1 VLIRWRESARPGAGR
16 YARWQAG
23 GRQRK
28 AAADQRKKERQSSAD
43 MVIDDLA
50 AGPTTSLAFEQAL
63 CLSSARKTGLEMKK
77 EAENP
82 IYE

>member
-1 VLIRWRESARPGAGR
+1 
-16 YARWQAG
+16 
-23 GRQRK
+23 
-28 AAADQRKKERQSSAD
+28 
-43 MVIDDLA
+43 MVTDDLA

-63 CLSSARKTGLEMKK
+63 FLPPERKTGLEMKE

>member
-1 VLIRWRESARPGAGR
+1 
-16 YARWQAG
+16 
-23 GRQRK
+23 
-28 AAADQRKKERQSSAD
+28 